1 KKHPHLYWEFH
12 EQGGKRAV
20 RKGFWKAVQ
29 RNIRRSQNSPTE
41 LYDLSQDLGE
51 KVDVSAQYP
60 EMVAEMKRL
69 MDASHN
75 DRMDV
80 GL

>member
-1 KKHPHLYWEFH
+1 MHDDQIK
-12 EQGGKRAV
+12 V
-20 RKGFWKAVQ
+20 RMIGFWKAVQ
-29 RNIRRSQNSPTE
+29 RNMRRSQNSSTE

-60 EMVAEMKRL
+60 LIVAEMKRL

>member
-1 KKHPHLYWEFH
+1 
-12 EQGGKRAV
+12 
-20 RKGFWKAVQ
+20 
-29 RNIRRSQNSPTE
+29 
-41 LYDLSQDLGE
+41 
-51 KVDVSAQYP
+51 VDVSAQHP
-60 EMVAEMKRL
+60 EIVAEMKRL